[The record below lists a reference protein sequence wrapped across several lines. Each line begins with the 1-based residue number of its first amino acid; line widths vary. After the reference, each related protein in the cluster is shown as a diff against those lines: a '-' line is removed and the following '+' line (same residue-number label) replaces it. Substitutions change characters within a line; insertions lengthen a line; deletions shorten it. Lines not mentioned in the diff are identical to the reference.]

1 MNKSQ
6 TVEAKDIE
14 SMVVQMAVH
23 AKEAALELATLSAE
37 KKNEAL
43 ATLAQL
49 IEENADELIEV
60 NNKDLEE
67 GDKAGLGQALLDR
80 LKFTPERITQMADGV
95 KEVIALSDPVGE
107 EMEKTLR
114 PNGLEIR
121 KVRVPIGVVGIIYE
135 SRPNVTVDCAI
146 LCFKSGN
153 ASILRGGKEAFHTNT
168 ALAELIRRALTENA
182 INENAVQFIPTTDRS
197 ALNTLLKCDDTINCI
212 IPRGGESLIRFVV
225 DNATVPV
232 IKHYEGVCNV
242 YVDRAADQDLANKIV
257 INAKCQRPG
266 VCNAAENL
274 FIHKD
279 IAGKILP
286 DLGKKLVE
294 QGVEL
299 RADGDAEKILKAPND
314 IPVTHAEEEDFYKEY
329 LDLILSVRV
338 VDSLDEAIEAVN
350 KYGSG
355 HSDAI
360 VTEDESAAR
369 AYMTGVDTA
378 TAYWNASTRF
388 TDGYEFGLGAEIG
401 ISTDK
406 LHARGPLGLRELT
419 SYKYL
424 IFGSGQVK

>member
-1 MNKSQ
+1 MNLNK
-6 TVEAKDIE
+6 TVEIKDID
-14 SMVVQMAVH
+14 SMVVQMAAH
-23 AKEAALELATLSAE
+23 SKEAALELATFSTE
-37 KKNEAL
+37 KKNQAL

-49 IEENADELIEV
+49 IEENVDELIEV
-60 NNKDLEE
+60 NKKDLEE
-67 GDKAGLGQALLDR
+67 GETAGLSQALLDR

-95 KEVIALSDPVGE
+95 KEVIALPDPVGE

-168 ALAELIRRALTENA
+168 ALADLIRRALTENS
-182 INENAVQFIPTTDRS
+182 INENAVQLIPTTDRS
-197 ALNTLLKCDDTINCI
+197 ALNTLLKCDDAINCI

-225 DNATVPV
+225 ENATIPV
-232 IKHYEGVCNV
+232 IKHYKGVCNV
-242 YVDRAADQDLANKIV
+242 YVDRAADPELANKIV
-257 INAKCQRPG
+257 INSKCQRPG

-286 DLGKKLVE
+286 SLGKELIE

-299 RADGDAEKILKAPND
+299 RADGDAEKILIEANG
-314 IPVTHAEEEDFYKEY
+314 IPVTYAEEDDFYKEY
-329 LDLILSVRV
+329 LDLILSIRV
-338 VDSLDEAIEAVN
+338 VDSLDEAIGAVN
-350 KYGSG
+350 KYGSC

-360 VTEDESAAR
+360 VTEDESAAH

-406 LHARGPLGLRELT
+406 LHARGPMGLRELT

-424 IFGSGQVK
+424 IYGSGQVK

>member
-1 MNKSQ
+1 MNINK
-6 TVEAKDIE
+6 TVETKDIA
-14 SMVVQMAVH
+14 SMVVQMAAH
-23 AKEAALELATLSAE
+23 SREAALELATLSTE

-49 IEENADELIEV
+49 IEENVDELIEV
-60 NNKDLEE
+60 NKKDLEG

-168 ALAELIRRALTENA
+168 ALAELIRRALIENA
-182 INENAVQFIPTTDRS
+182 INENTVQFIPTTDRS
-197 ALNTLLKCDDTINCI
+197 ALNTLLKCDDSINCI

-242 YVDRAADQDLANKIV
+242 YVDRAADPDMANKIV

-279 IAGKILP
+279 IAAKILP
-286 DLGKKLVE
+286 DLGKELVN

-299 RADGDAEKILKAPND
+299 RADGDAEKILSEANG
-314 IPVTHAEEEDFYKEY
+314 IPVTHAKEEDFYKEY

-338 VDSLDEAIEAVN
+338 VDSLEDAIRAVN
-350 KYGSG
+350 KYGSS

-360 VTEDESAAR
+360 VTEDESAAH

-378 TAYWNASTRF
+378 TVYWNASTRF
-388 TDGYEFGLGAEIG
+388 TDGYEFGMGAEIG

-406 LHARGPLGLRELT
+406 LHARGPMGLHELT